1 MKKLI
6 LLLSLISLIH
16 AAEQNTEA
24 SFDINKD
31 WIYNGCRDVLA
42 NKWTDNRNYILGL
55 AVSQKDATLDML
67 TLMSMRVVNGVDMNK
82 VCKWYF
88 NMTENSE
95 FSSKYLQSAEDSRR
109 TFQDIVSRS
118 VIQDN
123 GEEYETFSANLEK
136 IRKLF
141 KK

>member
-1 MKKLI
+1 M
-6 LLLSLISLIH
+6 SLISLIH
-16 AAEQNTEA
+16 AAEQNAEE

-42 NKWTDNRNYILGL
+42 DKWTDNKNYVLGL
-55 AVSQKDATLDML
+55 AVAKKDATLDML
-67 TLMSMRVVNGVDMNK
+67 DLMSMRVVNGVDMDK

-88 NMTENSE
+88 NMIENSE
-95 FSSKYLQSAEDSRR
+95 FTSKYLQSAQDSRR
-109 TFQDIVSRS
+109 TFVDIVARS

-123 GEEYETFSANLEK
+123 GEEYEKFSENLERIK
-136 IRKLF
+136 KLF